1 MSRVDTR
8 NNTNIIQSNQAG
20 GVDKGS
26 KLNEAASKQAVRQF
40 TNIREKFKGNQ
51 SITSKKTKRVVAASD
66 IEETD
71 LQPLAGKNRDQMMA
85 ELSQI
90 LVSILA
96 HDEMTGEDDTSK
108 LCKMMLNEH
117 VRRLSMIT
125 GTEVVSDGL
134 KGSA

>member
-1 MSRVDTR
+1 MSRIETR
-8 NNTNIIQSNQAG
+8 NNPNVVQPNQAG
-20 GVDKGS
+20 GAEKSS
-26 KLNEAASKQAVRQF
+26 KLNEAASKQAVKQF
-40 TNIREKFKGNQ
+40 ANIREKFKGNQ
-51 SITSKKTKRVVAASD
+51 KITSKKSKRVVAASD
-66 IEETD
+66 VEETD